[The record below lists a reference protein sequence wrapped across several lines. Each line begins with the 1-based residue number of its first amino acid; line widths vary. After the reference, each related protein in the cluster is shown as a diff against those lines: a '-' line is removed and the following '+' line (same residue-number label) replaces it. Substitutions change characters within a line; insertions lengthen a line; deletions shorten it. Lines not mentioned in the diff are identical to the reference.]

1 MKDFNDMNDIVQKY
15 TGKRTRLF
23 RFPGGSSNTVSKKYA
38 SGVVSAISDRM
49 TKDGYIYFDW
59 NVDSEDAAGANKE
72 QIYNNVISGMKSK
85 KNAVVL
91 MHDIKKHTAEL

>member
-1 MKDFNDMNDIVQKY
+1 
-15 TGKRTRLF
+15 
-23 RFPGGSSNTVSKKYA
+23 
-38 SGVVSAISDRM
+38 M

-91 MHDIKKHTAEL
+91 MHDIKKHTAEALEDIINYGLANGYTFKALDEMSPTVHHPINN